1 MPQKKR
7 KEVISS
13 DYFITIAYPRCT
25 HGDDGHRKG
34 HHTSNS
40 RCDGMDDDEIETC
53 YNYFNK
59 LAEGD
64 KTNMCLLIEER
75 YNKFNQLFPHLHCYI
90 KFNNKRK
97 KGDLR
102 KCIIQM
108 IPDYYCANQ
117 IDIKDASSPINVM
130 RYCSKLTSK
139 EDSTKASKILIQ
151 KNLTNEQIQQYAKDY
166 QTHQIK
172 SKKKPTNKILS
183 KFTFHEEVAHFI
195 SEREIIYD
203 FSHNSFT
210 SIIIQMSEAG
220 LNVFNIFRNVKK
232 VYALLNTHLGHS
244 NTLKQM
250 LLDELNTEW

>member
-1 MPQKKR
+1 MPQSKR

-25 HGDDGHRKG
+25 PGDTGHTRG
-34 HHTSNS
+34 HHCQCDRT
-40 RCDGMDDDEIETC
+40 DGMDDDEIQHC

-59 LAEGD
+59 LVEND
-64 KTNMCLLIEER
+64 KTHLCLLIEER

-90 KFNNKRK
+90 KFKNKRK
-97 KGDLR
+97 KSNLR
-102 KCIIQM
+102 KTLIQM
-108 IPDYYCANQ
+108 ITDYYCANQ
-117 IDIKDASSPINVM
+117 IDIKDASSPENVK

-139 EDSTKASKILIQ
+139 EDKTKCSKILIQ
-151 KNLTNEQIQQYAKDY
+151 NNITNEQIQQYAKEY
-166 QTHQIK
+166 QEHILK
-172 SKKKPTNKILS
+172 EKPTRSKILT
-183 KFTFHEEVAHFI
+183 KFTFHYEVAKFI

-210 SIIIQMSEAG
+210 SVIIQMSDAG

-232 VYALLNTHLGHS
+232 VYALLNAHLGHS

-250 LLDELNTEW
+250 LLDELNNEW